1 MSQKPRRKS
10 NALAFLMP
18 YIVLIGLVVVL
29 IVAFGGQTKTVKE
42 EWNPNPDAIS
52 AKLDMIYDET
62 KNNTAVMDQITIYEK
77 ERVLI
82 IEGQYT
88 KDKTTYVFSVQTSST
103 VEEDVKQIYDAVY
116 QFGNKV
122 VVYNAFESSIWDVVI
137 SWIPTLLM
145 MGLLMFFLFRTM
157 SANSNNKAFDFGKS
171 PVKSIENSKIRFADV
186 AGCDEEKQEMQE
198 LVDYLKHPQK
208 YTSMG
213 ARIPKGVL
221 LTGSPGTGKTLLA
234 KAVAGEAEVPFF
246 FISGSDFVEMFVGV
260 GASRVRDMFRR
271 AKQHAPSL
279 LFIDEIDAVGRQR
292 GTGVGGGHDER
303 EQTLNQLLVEMD
315 SFSDN
320 SGVIIIAATN
330 RPDVLDPAL
339 LRPGRF
345 DRQITVALPDMKGR
359 EEILKVHSRNKKVSN
374 EVNLK
379 NIAMR
384 TPGFSGAELEN
395 IMNEAAI
402 LAARFNKKEIDMT
415 DIDEAIDRVHGGLAK
430 KSQNRS
436 AEETRIVAYHEAG
449 HALAGLKLKNA
460 MKVQKVTIIPRGD
473 AGGYVLMTPENDKY
487 NYTKRELMDRISGLL
502 AGRVAE
508 ELFFDDITTGASS
521 DIEQSTR
528 LARRMVTE
536 FGMSNLG
543 PIKYE
548 EPAGNAF
555 LGRDYANAQRNIS
568 SEVAFEIDQ
577 EIKKIINT
585 AYETVKKVILDNRD
599 QLILIAETLLTKE
612 ILTNE
617 EVVSLV
623 ETGALPNEAKKDTT
637 DVDIPPVDV
646 EVKGTNE

>member
-1 MSQKPRRKS
+1 
-10 NALAFLMP
+10 
-18 YIVLIGLVVVL
+18 
-29 IVAFGGQTKTVKE
+29 
-42 EWNPNPDAIS
+42 
-52 AKLDMIYDET
+52 
-62 KNNTAVMDQITIYEK
+62 
-77 ERVLI
+77 
-82 IEGQYT
+82 
-88 KDKTTYVFSVQTSST
+88 
-103 VEEDVKQIYDAVY
+103 
-116 QFGNKV
+116 
-122 VVYNAFESSIWDVVI
+122 
-137 SWIPTLLM
+137 
-145 MGLLMFFLFRTM
+145 
-157 SANSNNKAFDFGKS
+157 
-171 PVKSIENSKIRFADV
+171 
-186 AGCDEEKQEMQE
+186 
-198 LVDYLKHPQK
+198 
-208 YTSMG
+208 
-213 ARIPKGVL
+213 
-221 LTGSPGTGKTLLA
+221 
-234 KAVAGEAEVPFF
+234 
-246 FISGSDFVEMFVGV
+246 
-260 GASRVRDMFRR
+260 
-271 AKQHAPSL
+271 
-279 LFIDEIDAVGRQR
+279 
-292 GTGVGGGHDER
+292 
-303 EQTLNQLLVEMD
+303 MD

-345 DRQITVALPDMKGR
+345 DRQITVSLPDMKGR
-359 EEILKVHSRNKKVSN
+359 EEILKVHSRNKKVAK

-555 LGRDYANAQRNIS
+555 LGRDYANAHRNVS

-577 EIKKIINT
+577 EIKNIINT

-623 ETGALPNEAKKDTT
+623 ETGSLPTKEEPKTEGTEYSSEGN
-637 DVDIPPVDV
+637 V
-646 EVKGTNE
+646 EVKEEPKE

>member
-1 MSQKPRRKS
+1 MTQKPRRKS

-18 YIVLIGLVVVL
+18 YIFLIGLVVVL
-29 IVAFGGQTKTVKE
+29 ITLFGGSGKTVKE
-42 EWNPNPDAIS
+42 TWNPNPDAID

-62 KNNTAVMDQITIYEK
+62 VNNTAVMDKITIYER

-88 KDKTTYVFSVQTSST
+88 KDKTKYVFSVQTSST
-103 VEEDVKQIYDAVY
+103 VEADVAMLYDSVY
-116 QFGNKV
+116 RFGNKV
-122 VVYNAFESSIWDVVI
+122 VVYNAFETSIWDGII
-137 SWIPTLLM
+137 SWLPMILLT
-145 MGLLMFFLFRTM
+145 GLALFLFYRTM
-157 SANSNNKAFDFGKS
+157 NSNANNKAFDFGKS
-171 PVKSIENSKIRFADV
+171 PVKSIENSKIKFADV
-186 AGCDEEKQEMQE
+186 AGCEEEKQEMQE

-345 DRQITVALPDMKGR
+345 DRQITVALPDMSGR
-359 EEILKVHSRNKKVSN
+359 EEILKVHSRNKKMSK
-374 EVNLK
+374 EVNLA
-379 NIAMR
+379 NIAQR

-402 LAARFNKKEIDMT
+402 LAARFNKKEIDMN

-430 KSQNRS
+430 KSKNRS
-436 AEETRIVAYHEAG
+436 IEETRIVAYHEAG
-449 HALAGLKLKNA
+449 HALVGLKLKNA
-460 MKVQKVTIIPRGD
+460 MKVQKVTIIPRGE
-473 AGGYVLMTPENDKY
+473 AGGYVLMTPKEDKY
-487 NYTKRELMDRISGLL
+487 NYTKKELLDRIAGSL

-508 ELFFDDITTGASS
+508 EIFFDDITTGASS
-521 DIEQSTR
+521 DIESATH

-536 FGMSNLG
+536 LGMSNLG

-548 EPAGNAF
+548 EPAGSAF
-555 LGRDYANAQRNIS
+555 LGRDYANAHRNVS

-577 EIKKIINT
+577 EIRKIINT
-585 AYETVKKVILDNRD
+585 SYESARNVILENRD
-599 QLILIAETLLTKE
+599 QLVLIAETLLKKE
-612 ILTNE
+612 TLTNE

-623 ETGALPNEAKKDTT
+623 ETGFLPGQKEETVVVDT
-637 DVDIPPVDV
+637 PSV
-646 EVKGTNE
+646 EEKTEEPKE

>member
-52 AKLDMIYDET
+52 EKLEMIYEET
-62 KNNTAVMDQITIYEK
+62 ANNTAVMEQITIYEK

-116 QFGNKV
+116 KFGNKV

-359 EEILKVHSRNKKVSN
+359 EEILRVHSRNKKVSS

-555 LGRDYANAQRNIS
+555 LGRDYANAHRNVS

-577 EIKKIINT
+577 EIKNIINT
-585 AYETVKKVILDNRD
+585 AYETVKKVILDNKD

-637 DVDIPPVDV
+637 DIDIPPVDV